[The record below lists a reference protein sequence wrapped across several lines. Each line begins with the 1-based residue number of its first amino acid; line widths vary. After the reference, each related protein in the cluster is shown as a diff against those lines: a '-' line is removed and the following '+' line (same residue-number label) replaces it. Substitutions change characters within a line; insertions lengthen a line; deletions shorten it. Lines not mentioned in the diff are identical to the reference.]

1 MDDFTK
7 MLFETG
13 LIVGIGEDDY
23 DPYHRDNYGEFF
35 RTTNSS
41 YFRKT
46 DEEIE
51 EERFLNFLEE
61 ENEDEDI
68 DAQMDEEEDF

>member
-23 DPYHRDNYGEFF
+23 DPYHRDDYEEFF
-35 RTTNSS
+35 RTTNPS

-51 EERFLNFLEE
+51 EERFLNFLED